1 MAVDRLWW
9 GQGLSAPGA
18 VKALLA
24 ACGKV
29 QIWEAH
35 QDGGRLEGSD
45 PSLLTPRISSY
56 R

>member
-9 GQGLSAPGA
+9 GQGLSAPAA

-29 QIWEAH
+29 QVWEA
-35 QDGGRLEGSD
+35 QQWGEAGGSD